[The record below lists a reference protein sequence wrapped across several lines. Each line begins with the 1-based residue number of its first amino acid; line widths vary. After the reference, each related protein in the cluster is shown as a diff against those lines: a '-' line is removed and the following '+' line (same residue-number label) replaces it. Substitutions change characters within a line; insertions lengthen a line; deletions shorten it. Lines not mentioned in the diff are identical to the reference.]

1 MINEYYLKRY
11 CIEDISL
18 IENYELAINDDTQT
32 WECHHRKE
40 IELKLS
46 GKQLDELGLY
56 FNRPANELIF
66 LTKSEHRSLHHKGK
80 NVSEETRKKQSDS
93 LKGKHHSEEAKQKMS
108 EKLKGKKPWMCGK
121 HHTEEAKQKISEASR
136 GKHHSEEAKQKI
148 SEARRGKHLSEETKI
163 KISEAHKGK
172 HRVYDENGKFRY
184 RF

>member
-1 MINEYYLKRY
+1 MINEYYLKQY
-11 CIEDISL
+11 CIEDFSL
-18 IENYELAINDDTQT
+18 IENYELAINDDTQI

-80 NVSEETRKKQSDS
+80 HLSEEHKQKLSESLKGQHPSEESKRKNSESHKGKKSGM
-93 LKGKHHSEEAKQKMS
+93 KGKHHSEEAKQK
-108 EKLKGKKPWMCGK
+108 
-121 HHTEEAKQKISEASR
+121 ISEACR
-136 GKHHSEEAKQKI
+136 GKYHSEEAKQKI

-163 KISEAHKGK
+163 KISEAKKGK
-172 HRVYDENGKFRY
+172 HRVYDENGKFY
-184 RF
+184 YGF